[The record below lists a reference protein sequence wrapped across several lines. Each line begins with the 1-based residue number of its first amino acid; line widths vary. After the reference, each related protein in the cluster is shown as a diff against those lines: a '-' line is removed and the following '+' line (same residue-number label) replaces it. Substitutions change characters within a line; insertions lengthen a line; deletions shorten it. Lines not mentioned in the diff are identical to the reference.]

1 MQAANAERDRLNQ
14 MTNVFGVVKI
24 IVAEF
29 KMSEQRYRQ
38 ETAVQLSTQKEKI
51 RLQAITIE
59 QLQSRVRLALTCF
72 LTTHTAR
79 MQIDDFRGQQGQD
92 SQRTMQLD
100 EELFALKQQLKSQ
113 TARIEQLEA
122 ELAV

>member
-1 MQAANAERDRLNQ
+1 

-24 IVAEF
+24 ILAEF